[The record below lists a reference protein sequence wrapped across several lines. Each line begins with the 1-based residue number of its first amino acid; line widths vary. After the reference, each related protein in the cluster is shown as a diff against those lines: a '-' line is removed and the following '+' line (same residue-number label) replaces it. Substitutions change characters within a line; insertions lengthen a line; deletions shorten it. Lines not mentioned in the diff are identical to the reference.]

1 MPRGVFFNTI
11 IMIQFT
17 QEEFDTIK
25 AGGEQLYKTFSSVYC
40 PYFKAKIAFNAQGME
55 HLKFKSRGTARSH
68 QDQFMRFKLIKLAP
82 LILSASGTLQG
93 IWETKG
99 FERVRMHSRTE
110 SVLLPVN
117 YYEFTAVIKRNRA
130 KIIIKQINMGELYF
144 WSLIPFWGMNTQ
156 TMERILHD
164 GDLEND

>member
-1 MPRGVFFNTI
+1 
-11 IMIQFT
+11 MIQFT
-17 QEEFDTIK
+17 QEELESTKI
-25 AGGEQLYKTFSSVYC
+25 AGEALYKTFESVYC
-40 PYFKAKIAFNAQGME
+40 PYLKAKIAFNAQGME
-55 HLKFKSRGTARSH
+55 HLKFKNRGVTRLP
-68 QDQFMRFKLIKLAP
+68 QDQYMRFKLIKLAP

-110 SVLLPVN
+110 SVLLSVN

-130 KIIIKQINMGELYF
+130 KIIVKQVNMGELYF
-144 WSLIPFWGMNTQ
+144 WSLIPFCGMNPETL
-156 TMERILHD
+156 ERILHD